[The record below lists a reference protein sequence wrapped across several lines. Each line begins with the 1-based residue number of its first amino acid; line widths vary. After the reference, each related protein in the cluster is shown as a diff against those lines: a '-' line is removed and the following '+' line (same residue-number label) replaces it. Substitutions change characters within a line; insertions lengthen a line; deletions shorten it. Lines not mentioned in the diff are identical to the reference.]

1 MTLGICRPGSQAL
14 NSHREES
21 TPAFIWRALAG
32 IPITDELLEWPADLF
47 ALTNIILE
55 RSEAFRFILSPPCG
69 VEWPPPRFSS
79 WSVARLLE
87 SEPGFEVVAHCGSG
101 TEALEIIKSSGEIDI
116 VLLDLDLGQERADF
130 LGSLRNARF
139 DGKVLLVTA
148 DINDSEVPSLIRK
161 GISGVFMKHGSPA
174 LLIQGIRE
182 TVEGKAL
189 FGQDQLRRALER
201 AEVPSADQRRSKLTE
216 RKRQVLSFVFEG
228 LANKQIADRLQV
240 SEAAIK
246 LFAKTGVR
254 TRSQLVRV
262 ALEQYRDQ
270 L

>member
-1 MTLGICRPGSQAL
+1 MSKTDQKSIRLLLVDDHAL
-14 NSHREES
+14 FRE
-21 TPAFIWRALAG
+21 
-32 IPITDELLEWPADLF
+32 
-47 ALTNIILE
+47 
-55 RSEAFRFILSPPCG
+55 
-69 VEWPPPRFSS
+69 
-79 WSVARLLE
+79 SVARLLQ

-101 TEALEIIKSSGEIDI
+101 TEALQIIKSSIDIDI
-116 VLLDLDLGQERADF
+116 VLLDLDLGQERGADF
-130 LGSLRNARF
+130 LDRLRNARF

-148 DINDSEVPSLIRK
+148 DVNDNEVLGLIRK

-182 TVEGKAL
+182 TMEGKAL
-189 FGQDQLRRALER
+189 FGQDVLRRALQS
-201 AEVPSADQRRSKLTE
+201 AEVRSGDQRPSKLTE
-216 RKRQVLSFVFEG
+216 RERQVLSFVFEG
-228 LANKQIADRLQV
+228 LSNKQIADRLQV

-246 LFAKTGVR
+246 ASLQQLFAKTGVR

>member
-1 MTLGICRPGSQAL
+1 MGKTDQKSIRLLLIDDHAL
-14 NSHREES
+14 FRE
-21 TPAFIWRALAG
+21 
-32 IPITDELLEWPADLF
+32 
-47 ALTNIILE
+47 
-55 RSEAFRFILSPPCG
+55 
-69 VEWPPPRFSS
+69 
-79 WSVARLLE
+79 SVARLLQA
-87 SEPGFEVVAHCGSG
+87 EPGLEVVAHCGSG
-101 TEALEIIKSSGEIDI
+101 TEALQIIKSSSDIDI
-116 VLLDLDLGQERADF
+116 VLLDLDLGQETGADF
-130 LGSLRNARF
+130 LDRLRNARF

-148 DINDSEVPSLIRK
+148 GVNDSEVPSLIRK

-182 TVEGKAL
+182 TMEGKVL

-201 AEVPSADQRRSKLTE
+201 AEVPSADQRRSKLSE
-216 RKRQVLSFVFEG
+216 RERQVLSFVFEG

-246 LFAKTGVR
+246 ASLQQLFAKTGVR